1 VRAGGVPGAFHKFA
15 LRQTILTFKPFWS
28 NPKGKKPT
36 GTKYGSASSRSAS
49 QKAHA
54 LTDAHS
60 FVNAIPVDAAR
71 IFTDG
76 SSLGNPG
83 PAGAGALV
91 VSPRSPGTADF
102 CRLHCSLCT
111 PGEGRSN
118 NFAELW
124 AIGMAISFLL
134 DTWPI
139 LFRPAV
145 YILSDSKFITDLLN
159 RASFSVEFEVLVAQV
174 LALKDAYSANHRA
187 ILFCWVPGHVGL
199 AGNEAADALANVG
212 SGTARTLP
220 LTIPSS
226 RNERFEYQVSPDNSP
241 P

>member
-1 VRAGGVPGAFHKFA
+1 
-15 LRQTILTFKPFWS
+15 
-28 NPKGKKPT
+28 
-36 GTKYGSASSRSAS
+36 
-49 QKAHA
+49 
-54 LTDAHS
+54 
-60 FVNAIPVDAAR
+60 
-71 IFTDG
+71 
-76 SSLGNPG
+76 
-83 PAGAGALV
+83 
-91 VSPRSPGTADF
+91 
-102 CRLHCSLCT
+102 
-111 PGEGRSN
+111 
-118 NFAELW
+118 
-124 AIGMAISFLL
+124 MAISFLL
-134 DTWPI
+134 DTWPN

-159 RASFSVEFEVLVAQV
+159 RTSFSVEFEELVAQV